1 MQVGIIF
8 SLTVL
13 IRMNPE
19 RSDHINRS
27 TSEML
32 LNKGDKDSDDSTG
45 TVSIN
50 NTEGLTVKK
59 LWVYSNGTPME
70 AESIPLDKIT
80 YKLYGITQ
88 NSQQVE
94 LYTGT
99 LTSDGNWK
107 EVVPSEYLKDEY
119 VSYRVEEYLEDLTA
133 EEKLQLYGYKISCTG
148 VSNGNT
154 GEFTI
159 TNKNNTPSEIEVN
172 VEKEWG
178 RRKRTAS
185 IG

>member
-1 MQVGIIF
+1 
-8 SLTVL
+8 
-13 IRMNPE
+13 
-19 RSDHINRS
+19 
-27 TSEML
+27 
-32 LNKGDKDSDDSTG
+32 
-45 TVSIN
+45 
-50 NTEGLTVKK
+50 
-59 LWVYSNGTPME
+59 ME

-133 EEKLQLYGYKISCTG
+133 ENYNCMDIKSVVRVYQTETLVSLPLPIKTIRLQKLKLMLKR
-148 VSNGNT
+148 NGET
-154 GEFTI
+154 E
-159 TNKNNTPSEIEVN
+159 TNCINWIVL
-172 VEKEWG
+172 
-178 RRKRTAS
+178 R
-185 IG
+185 